1 MTFFFFFFFFK
12 VIQYLQKWI
21 QMFCEKVGDIY
32 FRRYLYIYSPSCRG
46 KKKVPDNPISRHG
59 ALPAAGRLSEGG
71 RDIVLNGLSRGVGG
85 GRGEK
90 RWNFLF
96 CTAV

>member
-1 MTFFFFFFFFK
+1 
-12 VIQYLQKWI
+12 
-21 QMFCEKVGDIY
+21 MFCEKVGDIY
-32 FRRYLYIYSPSCRG
+32 FVDIFISIAHPVVE